1 MSFHFT
7 SDIFEIEEF
16 EFLESSSPR
25 ALLPF
30 FNSSGV
36 SPATVSKT
44 DNALDTSDATT
55 YTFTSKAIGAAATGR
70 LVVVALQTLNTS
82 AISLSSCTIGGISAT
97 IIGTATANNGSVFIS
112 TALAY
117 AVVPTGTTA
126 TVAATWSTSTFR
138 CYLGVWSA
146 YGVSSSTPTTSATSA
161 ANPSVMSSINVSA
174 GGIAIGASNIFDVG
188 GTGTFTWTNLTK
200 DYDADGEGS
209 NEQYSGASAA
219 FASAQTGISITATP
233 SAADRCCGIAASWR

>member
-16 EFLESSSPR
+16 EVLESSSPR

-55 YTFTSKAIGAAATGR
+55 YTFTSKAFGAAATGR
-70 LVVVALQTLNTS
+70 LVVVALQTLS
-82 AISLSSCTIGGISAT
+82 TIGGISAT